1 LKIGLP
7 GCAPERWVDLATI
20 EGRAIKAH
28 ASEQTGLAHGEM
40 LFRENERRPDEIRI
54 DLINDR
60 SITSYMPFMT
70 DRKKSELTREHIL
83 TMGRGLVLRRG
94 FGGVGLK
101 ELLDQSAVPKG
112 SFYYYFAS
120 KEAFGCALLEDYC
133 ADYLGR
139 LDALFAQ
146 AGSGRERLMCYWTA
160 WLDEGRAE
168 GLADRC
174 LVVKLAA
181 EIPDLSEDMRVILQD
196 GVERLIDRIVQVIA
210 DGCADGS
217 ILTPRD
223 PQAVARALYGLW
235 LGAAILS
242 KLGKDQAPMRDALL
256 ATERLLSDPTAD

>member
-1 LKIGLP
+1 
-7 GCAPERWVDLATI
+7 
-20 EGRAIKAH
+20 
-28 ASEQTGLAHGEM
+28 
-40 LFRENERRPDEIRI
+40 
-54 DLINDR
+54 
-60 SITSYMPFMT
+60 MT

-83 TMGRGLVLRRG
+83 TMGRRLVLRRG

-139 LDALFAQ
+139 LEALFGQ
-146 AGSGRERLMCYWTA
+146 AGSGRERLMRYWAA
-160 WLDEGRAE
+160 WFEDERAE

-181 EIPDLSEDMRVILQD
+181 EIPDLSEDMRVILHN
-196 GVERLIDRIVQVIA
+196 GVGQLINQIAQVIA
-210 DGCADGS
+210 EGRADGS

-223 PQAVARALYGLW
+223 PASTARAMYGLW

-242 KLGKDQAPMRDALL
+242 KLGKDEAPMRDALL
-256 ATERLLSDPTAD
+256 ATERLLSDPATD

>member
-1 LKIGLP
+1 
-7 GCAPERWVDLATI
+7 
-20 EGRAIKAH
+20 
-28 ASEQTGLAHGEM
+28 
-40 LFRENERRPDEIRI
+40 
-54 DLINDR
+54 
-60 SITSYMPFMT
+60 MT
-70 DRKKSELTREHIL
+70 ERKKSELTREHIL
-83 TMGRGLVLRRG
+83 AMGRRLVLRRG

-146 AGSGRERLMCYWTA
+146 AGSGRERLMRYWMA
-160 WLDEGRAE
+160 WFDDERVE

-181 EIPDLSEDMRVILQD
+181 EIPDLSEDMRVILQN
-196 GVERLIDRIVQVIA
+196 GVEQLIDRIARVIA
-210 DGCADGS
+210 DGRADGS
-217 ILTPRD
+217 IPTPRD
-223 PQAVARALYGLW
+223 PRIVAWAMYGLW

-242 KLGKDQAPMRDALL
+242 KLGKEQAPMRDALL
-256 ATERLLSDPTAD
+256 ATERLLSDPMAD